1 MGALQAARLEE
12 VDLRGWICDRQE
24 GTPQPI
30 PSLYGRQDSKRA
42 DEVPPGYIRSFIPKD
57 IEGKADLVYY
67 HTSIINQEFSVT
79 FQT

>member
-1 MGALQAARLEE
+1 MRSAGRNATADSFAVRPTRL
-12 VDLRGWICDRQE
+12 
-24 GTPQPI
+24 
-30 PSLYGRQDSKRA
+30 KRA